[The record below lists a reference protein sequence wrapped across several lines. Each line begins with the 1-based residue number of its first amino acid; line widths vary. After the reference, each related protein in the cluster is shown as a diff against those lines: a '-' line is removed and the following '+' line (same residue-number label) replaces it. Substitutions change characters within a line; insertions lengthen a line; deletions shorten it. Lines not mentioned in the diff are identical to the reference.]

1 MGFPDSF
8 IDLVMDLYTDSN
20 CRVKVGNKTTK
31 VIQVGRGV
39 KQGDPLSP
47 LLFNIAIEPVLRLAK
62 NEFSES
68 AYECFDSH
76 HNILAYADDLGLIT
90 NDIEAMRK
98 LLTKIET
105 LMGNMQIKLN
115 ASKCATLSL
124 IKGKINI
131 SNSLSLKNEKIQALD
146 IGNYY
151 EYLGKQIGIGNDRSP
166 TQMLKSFIS
175 DIYKINRSLLSDWQ
189 KLDAIKTFVISRLG
203 FILRNGDV
211 PRSVLKQVDR
221 ALIDVSRKICKL
233 PKSSSLHFIRGSVDM
248 GGLGILGPVEEQE
261 IQLVTHAFRLLTS
274 PVKTIKDLAWNSLLS
289 EVTFKLKKVPSNEEL
304 CQYLNGVTEGTFRLL
319 PSQGACLWNRIRT
332 MTRQL
337 HKKINLSFQIQDNQT
352 VILHMKHPS
361 HDNTHVHS
369 NSRDHCYSALRAS
382 IMGFHSDTLISTCKD
397 QGRSFHQIS
406 QDKINSKFISD
417 GRFISHP
424 TFRWIHAARL
434 NQL

>member
-1 MGFPDSF
+1 
-8 IDLVMDLYTDSN
+8 
-20 CRVKVGNKTTK
+20 
-31 VIQVGRGV
+31 
-39 KQGDPLSP
+39 
-47 LLFNIAIEPVLRLAK
+47 
-62 NEFSES
+62 
-68 AYECFDSH
+68 
-76 HNILAYADDLGLIT
+76 
-90 NDIEAMRK
+90 
-98 LLTKIET
+98 
-105 LMGNMQIKLN
+105 
-115 ASKCATLSL
+115 
-124 IKGKINI
+124 
-131 SNSLSLKNEKIQALD
+131 
-146 IGNYY
+146 
-151 EYLGKQIGIGNDRSP
+151 
-166 TQMLKSFIS
+166 
-175 DIYKINRSLLSDWQ
+175 
-189 KLDAIKTFVISRLG
+189 
-203 FILRNGDV
+203 
-211 PRSVLKQVDR
+211 
-221 ALIDVSRKICKL
+221 
-233 PKSSSLHFIRGSVDM
+233 M

-434 NQL
+434 NQLQVNAAPGRGLKRPPQDQLCRRCNDNQRETLAHVLCHCRPQLAKAITTRHDVILDHFVTLLKSKFPKAEISVGKSCDVAGRNVKPDIVIVDRASKHAFILDVRCSFEGSVNCFKNSRDNKRTKYEPERLAFSQQGFICTCDALIVGALGSWDPLNDQVLRQCGLTSMQIGKIKRPIIQDTIDISRCIYWEHILGERYFHYGRYASYKMK